1 MKYDRFLNVAR
12 YNLAI
17 NRAQYLK
24 MAVSLFLVMAL
35 PFLLFIVKTI
45 WTMGITRNVDYAL
58 AATIPGSNIR
68 GWMQVSFI
76 FAMPIICGYMFHNL
90 LTKQTRIKELTLPAS
105 NGEKFLFHALMT
117 VAGAFVVYF
126 VSFFV
131 IDLLQYLYVALVF
144 GFSRATF
151 FSYQSLF
158 FSHVEYTGCVD
169 PITGIMGSYWGR
181 FITNQAWVAYFST
194 FILGNAIKY
203 KYNVLWTYV
212 FHVALG
218 FVSMMLLGLSM
229 PMIIDADWTWLQN
242 IEEQK
247 VVLFLKIAF
256 TLLFSFVTVF
266 CWWMSYRLYCRAQI
280 TTRRNP

>member
-1 MKYDRFLNVAR
+1 MKYDRFLKVAR

-17 NRAQYLK
+17 NRALYLK

-35 PFLLFIVKTI
+35 PLLLFIVKTI

-76 FAMPIICGYMFHNL
+76 FAMPVICGYMFHNL
-90 LTKQTRIKELTLPAS
+90 LTKQTRTKELTLPAS

-117 VAGAFVVYF
+117 VGGAFVVYF

-144 GFSRATF
+144 GISHATF
-151 FSYQSLF
+151 FPYKLLF
-158 FSHVEYTGCVD
+158 FSYKATGCVD
-169 PITGIMGSYWGR
+169 PITAFMGDFWLG
-181 FITNQAWVAYFST
+181 FILKQAWVAYFST
-194 FILGNAIKY
+194 YILGNAIKY

-218 FVSMMLLGLSM
+218 FVSMALLGLSM
-229 PMIIDADWTWLQN
+229 PMIIGADWTWLQN
-242 IEEQK
+242 IELEK
-247 VVLFLKIAF
+247 AMLFFRISI
-256 TLLFSFVTVF
+256 TLFFSFITIF

>member
-1 MKYDRFLNVAR
+1 MKYDRFLKVAR

-17 NRAQYLK
+17 NRALYLK

-35 PFLLFIVKTI
+35 PLLLFIVKTI

-90 LTKQTRIKELTLPAS
+90 LTKQTRTKELTLPAS

-117 VAGAFVVYF
+117 VGGAFVVYF

-144 GFSRATF
+144 GISHATF
-151 FSYQSLF
+151 FPYKLLF
-158 FSHVEYTGCVD
+158 FSYKATGCVD
-169 PITGIMGSYWGR
+169 PITGIMGDFWLG
-181 FITNQAWVAYFST
+181 FILKQAWVAYFST
-194 FILGNAIKY
+194 YILGNAIKY

-218 FVSMMLLGLSM
+218 FVNMALLGLSM
-229 PMIIDADWTWLQN
+229 PMIIGADWTWLQN
-242 IEEQK
+242 IEWEK
-247 VVLFLKIAF
+247 AMLFFRISI
-256 TLLFSFVTVF
+256 TLFFSFITIF